1 MTKLKLQ
8 NGIGARCSVIARFLH
23 PRRMLSRYVEVCW
36 LLCNSFHWWRKHSWR
51 GRRNS
56 AFAIL
61 NFCDA
66 SYLIKNYICWLTSHD
81 KLHIKQIRFVC
92 STKPCVYYW
101 IILYFKVA
109 RPHFFHVA
117 HHMVVVGKNYLDSI
131 IKKSLSD
138 KLNNTI
144 KRSFLFR
151 L

>member
-109 RPHFFHVA
+109 CPHFLVRRKIIWKYVRIQLFIRPLTP
-117 HHMVVVGKNYLDSI
+117 K
-131 IKKSLSD
+131 IKKS
-138 KLNNTI
+138 TETV
-144 KRSFLFR
+144 LFTC
-151 L
+151 